1 MLDCQRFLKEY
12 KPRASQVRLQT
23 FVYQG
28 VKNKSHEP
36 RTLDSSHF
44 SFEYSES

>member
-12 KPRASQVRLQT
+12 KPRASQVRLRT

-28 VKNKSHEP
+28 VENKLHEP
-36 RTLDSSHF
+36 RTLDGSYF
-44 SFEYSES
+44 WFAYNA